1 MTTASQSTDWRMLRE
16 FAAVDLE
23 QSFVLSWDI
32 ESGAL
37 LMDIDLHLLPT
48 HPFYEKPRPAEKVCI
63 RPAVIEFP
71 ICDRIEV
78 AGNSEQT
85 DIQVMASRIGPGAI
99 KGLRRLE
106 SGHYEIDGVFGLV
119 QIDAERPILRIKGL

>member
-1 MTTASQSTDWRMLRE
+1 MLRE
-16 FAAVDLE
+16 FAVVDLE

-37 LMDIDLHLLPT
+37 LVDIDLHLLPA

-71 ICDRIEV
+71 ICDKIEG
-78 AGNSEQT
+78 AGNSEQA
-85 DIQVMASRIGPGAI
+85 DIQTSAREIGLGVI

-119 QIDAERPILRIKGL
+119 RIDAERPILRIKEL

>member
-1 MTTASQSTDWRMLRE
+1 VTTASQSTDWQMLRE

-37 LMDIDLHLLPT
+37 LVDIDLHLLPA

-71 ICDRIEV
+71 ICDKIEV
-78 AGNSEQT
+78 AGNSEQA
-85 DIQVMASRIGPGAI
+85 DIQTAAREIGLGAI

-106 SGHYEIDGVFGLV
+106 SGHYEIDGIFGLV
-119 QIDAERPILRIKGL
+119 KIDAERLILRIKEL